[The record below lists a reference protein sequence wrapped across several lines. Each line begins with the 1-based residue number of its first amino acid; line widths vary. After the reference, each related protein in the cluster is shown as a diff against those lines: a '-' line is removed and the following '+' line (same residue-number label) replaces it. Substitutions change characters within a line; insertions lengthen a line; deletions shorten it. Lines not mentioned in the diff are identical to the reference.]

1 MRPATEDVKRA
12 AQPFE
17 GSTTASEEWP
27 KRSYEPW
34 PGTWRRGIRRIGCA
48 KRGTAGAVQSAAL
61 PAAHNADDG
70 HPKPHCDSAPAMAN
84 GTTGG
89 SSRSSAGDDA
99 TCHGPHGAS
108 PPFQSFHPRHR
119 PGRWYRLSSD
129 WPGPVTDHCL
139 HNSYPQHAMTSVST
153 HDPRGVGSRH
163 EAAAASRSVLWGD
176 ACLEDVRAVRR
187 IPIVDLHEGGYE
199 VIADAGQAFVVAEE
213 ESKWP
218 TRRWCLLDVE

>member
-1 MRPATEDVKRA
+1 
-12 AQPFE
+12 
-17 GSTTASEEWP
+17 
-27 KRSYEPW
+27 
-34 PGTWRRGIRRIGCA
+34 
-48 KRGTAGAVQSAAL
+48 
-61 PAAHNADDG
+61 
-70 HPKPHCDSAPAMAN
+70 
-84 GTTGG
+84 
-89 SSRSSAGDDA
+89 
-99 TCHGPHGAS
+99 
-108 PPFQSFHPRHR
+108 
-119 PGRWYRLSSD
+119 
-129 WPGPVTDHCL
+129 
-139 HNSYPQHAMTSVST
+139 MTSVST